1 MKKEVSIE
9 FIRFK
14 EIRVENNYT
23 QQAFAELLDIPSST
37 ADIERAKTKIT
48 GQVVVKLLKLF
59 DINPLW
65 LYGESAFKYK
75 KNTSVEITPKII
87 TVNSQQNENILLVN
101 QKAAAGY
108 PQNTQ
113 DSQWFEQLP
122 AFDLPLPQYRNATY
136 RGFQVEGDSMLP
148 SIRPQEWVIG
158 RAVNDLGEVADN
170 RVYVVVL
177 QDSLLVKKIQKLPN
191 ASKIRLISLNPAY
204 LPIEVNIKDIQE
216 MWQVNSKLSF
226 GIEEP
231 ADNYLL
237 QQLQDS
243 MRDLKAQISNF
254 QKQK

>member
-1 MKKEVSIE
+1 MSIE
-9 FIRFK
+9 FFRFK
-14 EIRVENNYT
+14 EIRTENKYT
-23 QQAFAELLDIPSST
+23 QQEFAELLEIPSST
-37 ADIERAKTKIT
+37 ADIERGKTKIT

-65 LYGESAFKYK
+65 LYGESAIKYK
-75 KNTSVEITPKII
+75 KNASVDITPKII

-113 DSQWFEQLP
+113 DAQWFVQLP

-158 RAVNDLGEVADN
+158 KAVSDLGEVVDN

-177 QDSLLVKKIQKLPN
+177 QDSLLVKKIEKLAN
-191 ASKIRLISLNPAY
+191 TSKIRLISLNPAY
-204 LPIEVNIKDIQE
+204 LPIEVHVKDIQE